1 MGIMTIEIETL
12 KLAIGIMTLILGY
25 FIGEYLTGIT
35 KEELKDGQKWFRLII
50 IISGIASFISLILRN
65 DFLFFG
71 FLFMLIVTSRS
82 LMRRK

>member
-1 MGIMTIEIETL
+1 MIFTETL
-12 KLAIGIMTLILGY
+12 KLGIGLLVLILGY
-25 FIGEYLTGIT
+25 FIGNYLAKIT

-82 LMRRK
+82 LIWKKRY